1 MTLITFRQSGLGLAA
16 AASKFKG
23 GAAPTA
29 HDERAS
35 VQPAFAGS
43 FISGFQSIKS
53 SRLVKN
59 FPADPHFPLSRLQ
72 RHQPAAQGQVH
83 ARPERTG
90 ATVATDTGAPGGRQP
105 SNAGLAPTR
114 QTQIS
119 DQIGGG
125 LLAMSTENTEFQ
137 FRELTLI
144 YRLVEQIR
152 RNSISTDELSH
163 QLPSPDSRALPPTD
177 GSEPWEKLPEKIVF
191 CMERHA
197 KEPEPFGGPRCR
209 VPFQYDSSPRM
220 HPVGWKFKKGRG
232 FNRMLVFRCPRC
244 GRCCGLTLHH
254 GRVVPVF
261 QHGQIKIY

>member
-1 MTLITFRQSGLGLAA
+1 MPARSGPVQRWRPTLGRRAGASPPMRGLA
-16 AASKFKG
+16 S
-23 GAAPTA
+23 
-29 HDERAS
+29 
-35 VQPAFAGS
+35 
-43 FISGFQSIKS
+43 
-53 SRLVKN
+53 
-59 FPADPHFPLSRLQ
+59 
-72 RHQPAAQGQVH
+72 
-83 ARPERTG
+83 
-90 ATVATDTGAPGGRQP
+90 
-105 SNAGLAPTR
+105 TR

-125 LLAMSTENTEFQ
+125 LLAMNTENTEFQ

-163 QLPSPDSRALPPTD
+163 QLPSPDSHGD

-197 KEPEPFGGPRCR
+197 KEPHGWRFGGPRCR

-254 GRVVPVF
+254 GRVIPVF
-261 QHGQIKIY
+261 QHGQIKI